1 IQQQRLIKFPEEFD
15 PNVAPPT
22 AEKVDEAKRI
32 LEQIARVNEAFGYV
46 KKQPEQKKLPPI
58 LDSSQ
63 YLFPKPA
70 YQPFHAQQHHFAGS
84 HGQTLLEPSIRAVK
98 LTRNVAGSSY
108 NVPPRLRKG
117 TVAPASVE
125 VQQSQLYFRPNQV
138 ELPKPTTAQE
148 AQQLPAHFVI
158 PVHLYKLNKEQYLR
172 EHAAQEYRVKGYKI
186 IGDVDSFYGKAKSGR
201 KQGKTTPKY
210 HLFFLPRELALNE
223 DGTPKRGNGTATT
236 KAPAAPQNFKEFRLD
251 SRERP
256 SNKPAH
262 RTQTT
267 VAAATDNSLAAAG
280 NRKRVST
287 TVKPVR
293 GAASAGGKDAEQLS
307 PTIATTS
314 APSSLPPAGGLLP
327 NRNRLNPFRVSGI
340 NIADMQ
346 NQTSSAIK
354 NAFQNIFRMPF
365 RPVPGALSPSQPII
379 VGSIPQKHQQQ
390 QLSSDTQEDYKW
402 DDEKEEGGG
411 DGNIEDLE
419 NTAAEQDTSAQ
430 SEEKHLFAHK
440 NHLGTGGLMHTIGH
454 VATAQQTTQK
464 QALREGGIIIQRLKV
479 RKGGIAIAGPGG
491 VATAGSGGT
500 AIVGPGG
507 YALTHPRSLTIAG
520 PGAKVISIPA
530 NVDLQDAL
538 ARTDLQARSFPR
550 EGKVVA
556 TGPTVYYAPPTG
568 TTEEEE
574 EEQEMMFDAY
584 GYWRTASFE
593 AWPPRTQ
600 LAHSAPLLAKE
611 NQPTPFGA
619 YQPAVI
625 YNSPFYAAYSLPLA
639 YVLQPTTPGTATT
652 PATADATTTST
663 IKPESIAEELEKP
676 EKLQEL
682 PAETQTTGDLKSD
695 SGLRS
700 AVSKINPNYVI
711 EEILSIP
718 GKHVISSQQQLR
730 PAKLRKSTSVKPK
743 RVPVKV
749 EATGKT
755 SSSSG
760 NIPQI
765 QFGNY
770 FLPYQPLQAQAI
782 QGRKQAALILE
793 PHSRAVVGNGG
804 TAISTPISRAYLK
817 KGVPTNVYFNPD
829 SVAIAGVGGKAHAT
843 ADLELDLFN

>member
-1 IQQQRLIKFPEEFD
+1 MPCLTLCLGLIQKQRLIKFPEEFD

-22 AEKVDEAKRI
+22 VEKADEAKRI

-108 NVPPRLRKG
+108 NLPPRLRKG
-117 TVAPASVE
+117 TPAPASE
-125 VQQSQLYFRPNQV
+125 EKKSQLYFRPNQV
-138 ELPKPTTAQE
+138 ELPKPLTEQE
-148 AQQLPAHFVI
+148 AQQLPAHFAI

-223 DGTPKRGNGTATT
+223 DGTPKRGNSTSITST
-236 KAPAAPQNFKEFRLD
+236 KAPAAPQGFKDFRLD
-251 SRERP
+251 SREKP
-256 SNKPAH
+256 SHKPH
-262 RTQTT
+262 KMQTT
-267 VAAATDNSLAAAG
+267 VSPDSNNLNSG
-280 NRKRVST
+280 SRKRTSS

-293 GAASAGGKDAEQLS
+293 GSGSMNGKEAEQLL
-307 PTIATTS
+307 PTISTTS
-314 APSSLPPAGGLLP
+314 APVHLSTLPPSGGLLP
-327 NRNRLNPFRVSGI
+327 NRNRLNPFRMPGMNLS
-340 NIADMQ
+340 DMQ

-354 NAFQNIFRMPF
+354 NAFQNIFKMPF
-365 RPVPGALSPSQPII
+365 RQVGALSGAQPVIM
-379 VGSIPQKHQQQ
+379 GSIPQKHQV
-390 QLSSDTQEDYKW
+390 SSDSQDYKW
-402 DDEKEEGGG
+402 DDEKEGGG
-411 DGNIEDLE
+411 DGDGDLNGNTEDLE
-419 NTAAEQDTSAQ
+419 NTAAEQDSSA
-430 SEEKHLFAHK
+430 SSEKHLFAHK
-440 NHLGTGGLMHTIGH
+440 TRPGGLMHTIGH

-568 TTEEEE
+568 TTEEESAKLIE
-574 EEQEMMFDAY
+574 KDNQLTPY
-584 GYWRTASFE
+584 GAF
-593 AWPPRTQ
+593 
-600 LAHSAPLLAKE
+600 
-611 NQPTPFGA
+611 
-619 YQPAVI
+619 QPAFI
-625 YNSPFYAAYSLPLA
+625 YNAPYYAAYNLPLA
-639 YVLQPTTPGTATT
+639 YVLQPTTPAA
-652 PATADATTTST
+652 PVTADATTTTTTT
-663 IKPESIAEELEKP
+663 IRPESSAEEIEKP
-676 EKLQEL
+676 EKLQAL
-682 PAETQTTGDLKSD
+682 PQPQAETQSNGDLKSD

-711 EEILSIP
+711 EEILAIP
-718 GKHVISSQQQLR
+718 GKHVISTATSARQQLR
-730 PAKLRKSTSVKPK
+730 KNASGPAKLRKASASGK

-755 SSSSG
+755 STSSG

-804 TAISTPISRAYLK
+804 TAISTPISKAYLK